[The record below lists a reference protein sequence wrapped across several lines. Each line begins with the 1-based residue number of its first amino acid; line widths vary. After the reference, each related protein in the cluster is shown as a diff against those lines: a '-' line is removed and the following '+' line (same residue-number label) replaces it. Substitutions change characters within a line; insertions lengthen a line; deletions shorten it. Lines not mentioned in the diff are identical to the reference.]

1 MYNFTF
7 AVQRK
12 FENREDVPTGE
23 IDLAKVSTPNWDKEL
38 ESSRNSRSFVENDK
52 FTGPSVVEGKYTE
65 VLLHPVIG
73 VFCLFVC
80 FVLSSFFLSVML
92 ISRASMT
99 VNDLIQR

>member
-38 ESSRNSRSFVENDK
+38 ESPRNSRSFVENDK
-52 FTGPSVVEGKYTE
+52 FTGPSVVEGKDTE

-80 FVLSSFFLSVML
+80 LFRLIFLLFVCNL
-92 ISRASMT
+92 
-99 VNDLIQR
+99 NK

>member
-52 FTGPSVVEGKYTE
+52 FTGPSVVEGKDTE

-73 VFCLFVC
+73 VFCLFVSSYL
-80 FVLSSFFLSVML
+80 LSFCL
-92 ISRASMT
+92 
-99 VNDLIQR
+99 